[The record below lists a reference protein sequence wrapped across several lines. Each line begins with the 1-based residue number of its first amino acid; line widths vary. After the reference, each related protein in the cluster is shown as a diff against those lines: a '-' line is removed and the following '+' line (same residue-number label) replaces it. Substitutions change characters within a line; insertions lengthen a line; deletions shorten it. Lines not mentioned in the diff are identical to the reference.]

1 MPQSKGKKRDINSA
15 KTEIFRKNTDQ
26 ITITKDNYISMHLL
40 NNKDFKEKVERNNQM
55 LHNVKKAQRKYWKNS
70 KNVYDIEEKN
80 VIRNKS
86 AYQKLKY
93 QTESN
98 LDILKKIDELD
109 NCLE

>member
-1 MPQSKGKKRDINSA
+1 
-15 KTEIFRKNTDQ
+15 
-26 ITITKDNYISMHLL
+26 
-40 NNKDFKEKVERNNQM
+40 M

-109 NCLE
+109 NCLEQLDGHEDTILFTHKLNQELIGQRLTNGVIIPND